1 MTEAPPPPSPR
12 TLRDHLRAAAPR
24 DFATA
29 EALRELIRA
38 LRSHRRRSGALPRC
52 DGRAALDQALD
63 LVPEVDEA
71 LAIEVAA
78 LKSGLRALLRE
89 PLSDL
94 EREAVAAEAD
104 GRIERLV
111 PLLVPEAVELKVEGL
126 PDDLDDDGYLAL
138 VGVPRGARLY
148 LPALD
153 ARRLIHRLDG
163 LVLAGCTARVQVE
176 GGPDLRLPPLPRG
189 ERFDRGTVERDDPWL
204 RHLDDEGRF
213 SLTPRSIADGQARR
227 LSASTVIDG
236 TAGCGGNT
244 VALARAGKRVIAVE
258 RDPHRLRLCR
268 QNLEEAGLLSRVEL
282 LHGDHARLL
291 PALQREHPAAALLL
305 DPPWGGRDRLFT
317 RWAEL
322 FADPAR
328 VLARLE
334 AAPEVLLKLPRAF
347 DITTLPARAGG
358 WTVRYERGAPS
369 TPAARIIKML
379 TVHSA
384 AGPRGG
390 RSRG

>member
-176 GGPDLRLPPLPRG
+176 GG
-189 ERFDRGTVERDDPWL
+189 
-204 RHLDDEGRF
+204 F